1 MPHYPVL
8 LEEMLEHLEVDP
20 AGTYLDCT
28 TGEAG
33 WAEAIL
39 KRLTSGRL
47 IAADRDSQAIERARK
62 RLSDYGDQVD
72 FMEAC
77 YGEIAGL
84 VRSQAPA
91 YAPVE
96 APFQGIVADLGLSR
110 VQIEDPARGFSFLRE
125 GALDMRMDQRQA
137 LTADQ
142 IVNHYQEKELAD
154 LIYQYGEERRSRR
167 IARAIVRGRP
177 VRSTVHLAE
186 IIERAVPR
194 APRQKIH
201 PATRTF
207 QALRI
212 AVNRELEDLQAL
224 LDTAPLLL
232 APGGRMVVVSFHSLE
247 DRLVKWTFRS
257 WAQKQVLEIL
267 TKRVVRPSERE
278 TEENVASRSA
288 KLRAA
293 RRTDIAWRRQN

>member
-1 MPHYPVL
+1 LEHYPVL
-8 LEEMLEHLEVDP
+8 LEEVLDYLQVDP
-20 AGTYLDCT
+20 AGTYIDCT
-28 TGEAG
+28 LGEG
-33 WAEAIL
+33 GYAEAIL

-47 IAADRDSQAIERARK
+47 IAVDRDAQAIERAAR
-62 RLSDYGDQVD
+62 RLKDYGDQVSLIQ
-72 FMEAC
+72 AC
-77 YGEIAGL
+77 YSEIAGL
-84 VRSQAPA
+84 VRSQTPAFAPA
-91 YAPVE
+91 EAPV
-96 APFQGIVADLGLSR
+96 QGIVADLGLSR
-110 VQIEDPARGFSFLRE
+110 RQIEEPARGFSFLRP
-125 GALDMRMDQRQA
+125 GDLDMRMDQRQA

-142 IVNHYQEKELAD
+142 IVNHYQERQLAD

-177 VRSTVHLAE
+177 VRNTVQLAE

-212 AVNRELEDLQAL
+212 AVNHELEELEAL
-224 LDTAPLLL
+224 LNTAPLLL

-247 DRLVKWTFRS
+247 DRLVKWAFRS

-267 TKRVVRPSERE
+267 TKRVVTPSERE
-278 TEENVASRSA
+278 TRENPASRSA

-293 RRTDIAWRRQN
+293 QRTDIAWRQQN

>member
-8 LEEMLEHLEVDP
+8 LEQVLEHLKVVP

-28 TGEAG
+28 LGEG
-33 WAEAIL
+33 GYAEAIL
-39 KRLTSGRL
+39 QRLTTGRL
-47 IAADRDSQAIERARK
+47 IAVDRDAEALERAK
-62 RLSDYGDQVD
+62 QRLKGYGDQVE
-72 FMEAC
+72 FLQAC
-77 YGEIAGL
+77 YSEIAGL
-84 VRSQAPA
+84 VRTSSPA
-91 YAPVE
+91 WAPVA
-96 APFQGIVADLGLSR
+96 APFQGIVADIGISR
-110 VQIEDPARGFSFLRE
+110 RQVEDPARGFSFLRE
-125 GALDMRMDQRQA
+125 GGLDMRMDQRQA

-142 IVNHYQEKELAD
+142 IVNHYQERQLAD

-177 VRSTVHLAE
+177 VHSTVRLAE

-194 APRQKIH
+194 SPRQKIH

-212 AVNRELEDLQAL
+212 AVNNELEELKGL
-224 LDTAPLLL
+224 LETAPLLL

-247 DRLVKWTFRS
+247 DRLVKWAFRS
-257 WAQKQVLEIL
+257 WAQQQVLEIL
-267 TKRVVRPSERE
+267 TKRVVRPSEKE
-278 TEENVASRSA
+278 LSENAASRSA

-293 RRTDIAWRRQN
+293 ERTDIAWRQQN

>member
-1 MPHYPVL
+1 LEHYPVL
-8 LEEMLEHLEVDP
+8 LEEVLEYLRVDP
-20 AGTYLDCT
+20 AGTYIDCT
-28 TGEAG
+28 LGEG
-33 WAEAIL
+33 GYAEAIL

-47 IAADRDSQAIERARK
+47 LAVDRDAQAVERATQ
-62 RLSDYGDQVD
+62 RLKDYGDQVS
-72 FMEAC
+72 FVQAS

-84 VRSQAPA
+84 VQPQSSASVA
-91 YAPVE
+91 TAG
-96 APFQGIVADLGLSR
+96 AIQGIVADLGLSR
-110 VQIEDPARGFSFLRE
+110 AQIEDSARGFSFLRE
-125 GALDMRMDQRQA
+125 GGLDMRMDQRQA
-137 LTADQ
+137 LTAEQ
-142 IVNHYQEKELAD
+142 IVNHYQERQLAD

-177 VRSTVHLAE
+177 VRNTVHLAE

-201 PATRTF
+201 VATRTF

-212 AVNRELEDLQAL
+212 AVNRELEELEAL

-247 DRLVKWTFRS
+247 DRLVKWSFRS
-257 WAQKQVLEIL
+257 WAQKEVLEIL

-278 TEENVASRSA
+278 THENAASRSA

-293 RRTDIAWRRQN
+293 QRTDIAWRRQN

>member
-1 MPHYPVL
+1 MEHYPVL
-8 LEEMLEHLEVDP
+8 LEEVLEHLQVDP

-28 TGEAG
+28 LGDGGYA
-33 WAEAIL
+33 AAIL
-39 KRLTSGRL
+39 KRLTTGRL
-47 IAADRDSQAIERARK
+47 IAVDRDAEALERARQ
-62 RLSDYGDQVD
+62 RLQDYEDQV
-72 FMEAC
+72 EYIQAC
-77 YGEIAGL
+77 YSEIAGL
-84 VRSQAPA
+84 VRTESPA
-91 YAPVE
+91 WAAVE
-96 APFQGIVADLGLSR
+96 APFQGIVADLGISR
-110 VQIEDPARGFSFLRE
+110 RHLDDPARGFSFLRE
-125 GALDMRMDQRQA
+125 GGLDMRMDQRQA

-142 IVNHYQEKELAD
+142 IVNHYQERQLAD

-177 VRSTVHLAE
+177 VPSTVRLAE

-194 APRQKIH
+194 SPRQKIH

-212 AVNRELEDLQAL
+212 AVNSELEELEGL
-224 LDTAPLLL
+224 LKTAPLLL

-247 DRLVKWTFRS
+247 DRLVKWAFRG
-257 WAQKQVLEIL
+257 WAEKQVLEIL

-278 TEENVASRSA
+278 LNENAASRSA

-293 RRTDIAWRRQN
+293 QRTDIAWRQQN

>member
-1 MPHYPVL
+1 VL
-8 LEEMLEHLEVDP
+8 LEEVLEHLQVDP
-20 AGTYLDCT
+20 AGTYIDCT
-28 TGEAG
+28 LGDG
-33 WAEAIL
+33 GYAEAIL
-39 KRLTSGRL
+39 RRLTSGRL
-47 IAADRDSQAIERARK
+47 IAVDRDAQAVERAAK
-62 RLSDYGDQVD
+62 RLSNYGDQVS
-72 FMEAC
+72 FIQAS
-77 YGEIAGL
+77 YSEIAGL
-84 VRSQAPA
+84 VRSPSPA
-91 YAPVE
+91 YVPADT
-96 APFQGIVADLGLSR
+96 AIRGIVADLGLSR
-110 VQIEDPARGFSFLRE
+110 TQIEDSARGFSFLRE
-125 GALDMRMDQRQA
+125 GALDMRMDQRQD
-137 LTADQ
+137 LTAEQ
-142 IVNHYQEKELAD
+142 IVNHYQERQLAD

-177 VRSTVHLAE
+177 VRNTVHLAE
-186 IIERAVPR
+186 TIERAVPR